1 MKFKL
6 AISPGASAPIYKQII
21 DQVRLAASTGKL
33 DSGDQLPSVRI
44 LAEELVVN
52 PNTVARAYA
61 DLVREGVLESRHGK
75 GAFVARRRK
84 VFTKQ
89 ERLRRLEP
97 ALQAFV
103 NEALALGFL
112 GPEIREAIESKLG
125 SLAQEAPNRTEEVG
139 DEE

>member
-89 ERLRRLEP
+89 ELLRRLEP
-97 ALQAFV
+97 ALQGFV
-103 NEALALGFL
+103 NEALALGFS

>member
-33 DSGDQLPSVRI
+33 DPGDQLPSVRT

-61 DLVREGVLESRHGK
+61 ELVRDGVLEARHGK
-75 GAFVARRRK
+75 GAFVAPRRR

-97 ALQAFV
+97 VLQGFV
-103 NEALALGFL
+103 NEALGLGFT
-112 GPEIREAIESKLG
+112 PQEIREAIESKLE
-125 SLAQEAPNRTEEVG
+125 LLEREASNRTEEVS